1 MTLPAVPRILGAMK
15 TVSTTLLLL
24 FFLSSAHADDAGA
37 LTPDLAARLRDGYK
51 MDDGDRARFNAVTNG
66 DIDAL
71 ALNRSILRGE
81 DGNFSHRIQSKGIT
95 NQKASGRCWM
105 FAGLNVMR
113 PKVIADRKL
122 EGFTFSAAYLQ
133 FWDKMEKSNLYLES
147 IIELRDVDFL
157 DRTWEGVNEWTL
169 DDGGWWN
176 YVTGLI
182 EKYGVVPVDV
192 MPETHSSENTA
203 PMNRVLGLLLHAE
216 ASKLLEHYR
225 AGATEAQLRASKE
238 DILSRV
244 YRYLV
249 LNLGEP
255 PTEFDWRYKAPKE
268 KDENGKD
275 KKKDE
280 DPDKV
285 TDKDLT
291 PWQHFTPKAFYEEF
305 VAVPLRDYVCLY
317 NDPKQPFGK
326 HYRFERTTNM
336 TGTGDMHFVNIESPL
351 MRDITAKSILAN
363 EPVWFAANVSVDQSK
378 EHGLMADRLFDYDT
392 LFGINTRLS
401 KAERT
406 RFLAGASNHAM
417 VFMGVDLR
425 DDQPQ
430 KWLVENS
437 WGSDVGTSGT
447 WTMRNDWFDE
457 NVYTI
462 IINRSHVPAEILAKF
477 DDAPTPLPAW
487 YPGAAGIPGR

>member
-1 MTLPAVPRILGAMK
+1 MK
-15 TVSTTLLLL
+15 TVSIAIFLSLC
-24 FFLSSAHADDAGA
+24 LSSARAEGAPGA
-37 LTPDLAARLRDGYK
+37 LTPDLAARLRDGYT

-66 DIDAL
+66 GIDAL
-71 ALNRSILRGE
+71 ALNRALLREG
-81 DGNFSHRIQSKGIT
+81 DGNFSHRIQTKGIT

-122 EGFTFSAAYLQ
+122 EAFTFSAAYLQ
-133 FWDKMEKSNLYLES
+133 FWDKMEKSNLYLEY

-157 DRTWEGVNEWTL
+157 DRDWEAVNEWTL
-169 DDGGWWN
+169 GDGGWWN

-182 EKYGVVPVDV
+182 EKYGIVPVDA
-192 MPETHSSENTA
+192 MPETHSSENTG
-203 PMNRVLGLLLHAE
+203 PMNSVLERMLHAE
-216 ASKLLEHYR
+216 ASKLLERHR
-225 AGATEAQLRASKE
+225 QGATEAQLRAAKE
-238 DILSRV
+238 DSLARV
-244 YRYLV
+244 YRFLV

-255 PTEFDWRYKAPKE
+255 PTEFDWRFKAQKKE
-268 KDENGKD
+268 DEKQT
-275 KKKDE
+275 KEIE
-280 DPDKV
+280 DSDKV
-285 TDKDLT
+285 ADRDLT
-291 PWQHFTPKAFYEEF
+291 DWRTFTPKSFYEEF

-326 HYRFERTTNM
+326 HYRFERATNIA
-336 TGTGDMHFVNIESPL
+336 GADDMHFINIDSDI
-351 MRDITAKSILAN
+351 MRSITVSSVLAN

-378 EHGLMADRLFDYDT
+378 EHGLMADKLFDYDT
-392 LFGINTRLS
+392 LFGIDTRLS

-417 VFMGVDLR
+417 VFMGVDLL
-425 DDQPQ
+425 DGQPR

-437 WGSDVGTSGT
+437 WGNEVGKDGT

-457 NVYTI
+457 QVYTI
-462 IINRSHVPAEILAKF
+462 IVNRAHVPAEILAKF
-477 DDAPTPLPAW
+477 DEPATPLPAW